1 MSSDS
6 DIFETTEESGTD
18 ETQTSD
24 DDGTNEASESS
35 GFDPNVSDDDGT
47 DESGSDEESGFDPN
61 VSENDEASE
70 IEASEIEASEV
81 EDPSNLNDI
90 TTVIPSEIL
99 TANPFLTQPDNQTA
113 ITTTQ
118 VPPTT
123 ISGQTLTQ
131 LSESLQ
137 PEKVKRTILPTIDRD
152 LANLEKAAR
161 LAEVKV
167 VLEGLPITGNI
178 NIDLKPHVNE
188 TFHQFDVRSK
198 ITNALIAP
206 PYNVSIKA
214 ALIAG
219 KIWCQKALY
228 GVVYPEDIENSLRE
242 IQLRGV

>member
-6 DIFETTEESGTD
+6 DIFETSEESGTD
-18 ETQTSD
+18 ETETSD
-24 DDGTNEASESS
+24 NDGTDESS

-47 DESGSDEESGFDPN
+47 DEASESEAVGSDEESGFDPN
-61 VSENDEASE
+61 VTENDEASE
-70 IEASEIEASEV
+70 IEASEAEEEV
-81 EDPSNLNDI
+81 NLNDI

-99 TANPFLTQPDNQTA
+99 IANPFLTAPDNQT
-113 ITTTQ
+113 TQ
-118 VPPTT
+118 VQIEAPAVV
-123 ISGQTLTQ
+123 SGQTLTQ

-137 PEKVKRTILPTIDRD
+137 PQKVKRTILPTMDRD

-178 NIDLKPHVNE
+178 NIDLKLHANE
-188 TFHQFDVRSK
+188 TIHQFDVRAK
-198 ITNALIAP
+198 ITQALIAP

-242 IQLRGV
+242 IQLRGT